1 MVDRTTAAATETK
14 IQDPPWH
21 RRLVESLGDL
31 REALRRNPTML
42 FGLVVLG
49 VMAVAAFGAPYFG
62 LPDPMRQAPIER
74 LRDPSAENW
83 FGTDMYGRDLFSRV
97 LHGGQISLMVGL
109 SVAFLATVIGLA
121 IGLVAGFNRRVDAIV
136 MRFMDALMSIPAILL
151 AIALV
156 ALWGSSVPN
165 VILALTIPEVPRVVR
180 LVRSVVLML
189 RDQVFVQAA
198 IACGT
203 STARILVRHIMPNTI
218 PPLIVQATYICA
230 QAVIFEA
237 YLSFVGAGT
246 PPEVPSWGNIM
257 AEGRRFF
264 FQNFGMILY
273 PGVFLAIT
281 VFAINTFGDG
291 LRDSL
296 DPRMQRRV

>member
-1 MVDRTTAAATETK
+1 MSDKPFTPSEPSRIAEAFASAW
-14 IQDPPWH
+14 D
-21 RRLVESLGDL
+21 
-31 REALRRNPTML
+31 ALRRNPTML
-42 FGLVVLG
+42 FGLVVLTL
-49 VMAVAAFGAPYFG
+49 MAFLSFGAPYFG
-62 LPDPMRQAPIER
+62 LLDPLRQNPMDR
-74 LRDPSAENW
+74 LQDPTLQY
-83 FGTDMYGRDLFSRV
+83 FLGTDMYGRDLFSRV
-97 LHGGQISLMVGL
+97 LHGGQISLLVGL
-109 SVAFLATVIGLA
+109 SVAFLATTIGLA
-121 IGLVAGFNRRVDAIV
+121 IGLIAGFSRRVDAVV

-189 RDQVFVQAA
+189 RDQTFVQAA
-198 IACGT
+198 IASGT

-246 PPEVPSWGNIM
+246 PPEIPSWGNIM
-257 AEGRRFF
+257 AEGRSYF
-264 FQNFGMILY
+264 FQNFGIILF

-291 LRDSL
+291 LRDAL

>member
-1 MVDRTTAAATETK
+1 MTLQV
-14 IQDPPWH
+14 QDPPISA
-21 RRLVESLGDL
+21 RIRENLGNL
-31 REALRRNPTML
+31 AEALRRNPTML
-42 FGLVVLG
+42 FGLVVLSA
-49 VMAVAAFGAPYFG
+49 MAIAAFGAPYLG
-62 LPDPMRQAPIER
+62 LDDPMRQVPRER
-74 LRDPSAENW
+74 LHGPSADSL
-83 FGTDMYGRDLFSRV
+83 FGTDMFGRDLFSRV
-97 LHGGQISLMVGL
+97 LHGGQISLIVGL
-109 SVAFLATVIGLA
+109 SVAFLATTIGMVIGL
-121 IGLVAGFNRRVDAIV
+121 IAGFNRHVDAVV

-180 LVRSVVLML
+180 LVRSVVLTL
-189 RDQVFVQAA
+189 RDQLYVQAA
-198 IACGT
+198 IASGT
-203 STARILVRHIMPNTI
+203 STPRILLRHIMPNTI
-218 PPLIVQATYICA
+218 PPIIVQATYICA

-246 PPEVPSWGNIM
+246 PPEIPSWGNIM
-257 AEGRRFF
+257 AEGRMYFY
-264 FQNFGMILY
+264 QNLGIILF
-273 PGVFLAIT
+273 PGIFLAIT

>member
-1 MVDRTTAAATETK
+1 MTDPRTAGDTEAK
-14 IQDPPWH
+14 LKAPPWH
-21 RRLVESLGDL
+21 RRLVEGLGDL
-31 REALRRNPTML
+31 RETLRRNPTML
-42 FGLVVLG
+42 FGLVVLAI
-49 VMAVAAFGAPYFG
+49 MAASAFAAPWLG
-62 LPDPMRQAPIER
+62 LPDPMRQNPIGR
-74 LRDPSAENW
+74 LQGPSAEAW

-97 LHGGQISLMVGL
+97 LHGGQISIVVGL
-109 SVAFLATVIGLA
+109 SVAFLATVMGLA
-121 IGLVAGFNRRVDAIV
+121 IGLVSGFNRRLDAVV
-136 MRFMDALMSIPAILL
+136 MRLMDALMSIPSILL

-156 ALWGSSVPN
+156 ALWGSSVRN

-189 RDQVFVQAA
+189 RDQLFVQAA
-198 IACGT
+198 IASGT
-203 STARILVRHIMPNTI
+203 STPRILVRHIMPNTI

-257 AEGRRFF
+257 AEGRTFF
-264 FQNFGMILY
+264 FRNFGMILY

>member
-1 MVDRTTAAATETK
+1 MSEQV
-14 IQDPPWH
+14 QDPPLGA
-21 RRLVESLGDL
+21 RLREHLGDL
-31 REALRRNPTML
+31 AEALRRNPTML

-49 VMAVAAFGAPYFG
+49 GMALAAFGAPYIG
-62 LPDPMRQAPIER
+62 LADPMRQSPMDR
-74 LRDPSAENW
+74 LQGPSGDYLL
-83 FGTDMYGRDLFSRV
+83 GTDMFGRDLLSRV
-97 LHGGQISLMVGL
+97 LHGGQISLVVGV
-109 SVAFLATVIGLA
+109 SVAFLATSIGLA
-121 IGLVAGFNRRVDAIV
+121 VGLVAGFFRTVDAVV

-165 VILALTIPEVPRVVR
+165 VILALSIPEVPRVVR

-189 RDQVFVQAA
+189 RDALYVQAA
-198 IACGT
+198 IASGT
-203 STARILVRHIMPNTI
+203 STPRILLRHIMPNTV

-246 PPEVPSWGNIM
+246 PPEIPSWGNIM
-257 AEGRRFF
+257 AEGRMYFHG
-264 FQNFGMILY
+264 NLGIILF
-273 PGVFLAIT
+273 PGAFLALT
-281 VFAINTFGDG
+281 VFAVNTFGDG

>member
-1 MVDRTTAAATETK
+1 MTDTTIKDPSIGARLRHRAGVVVD
-14 IQDPPWH
+14 
-21 RRLVESLGDL
+21 SLQ
-31 REALRRNPTML
+31 RNPTML
-42 FGLVVLG
+42 FGLSVLL
-49 VMAVAAFGAPYFG
+49 VMAFMSFIAPFLG
-62 LPDPMRQAPIER
+62 LPSPMEQSPRDR
-74 LRDPSAENW
+74 LQPPSAEAF

-97 LHGGQISLMVGL
+97 LHGGQVSLVVGL
-109 SVAFLATVIGLA
+109 SVAALATAFGLA
-121 IGLVAGFNRRVDAIV
+121 IGLITGFMRRVDAV
-136 MRFMDALMSIPAILL
+136 LMRFMDALMSIPSILL

-165 VILALTIPEVPRVVR
+165 VILALTIPEIPRVVR

-189 RDQVFVQAA
+189 RDQLYVQAA
-198 IACGT
+198 IAAGT
-203 STARILVRHIMPNTI
+203 STPRILIRHILPNTI

-246 PPEVPSWGNIM
+246 PPEIPSWGNVM
-257 AEGRRFF
+257 AEGRMFF
-264 FQNFGMILY
+264 FQTPAIILY
-273 PGVFLAIT
+273 PGAFLAIT

-296 DPRMQRRV
+296 DPRMQRSV

>member
-1 MVDRTTAAATETK
+1 MTDRSQDK
-14 IQDPPWH
+14 VQDPPLSA
-21 RRLVESLGDL
+21 RML
-31 REALRRNPTML
+31 EAAGAAVDSLRRNPTML
-42 FGLVVLG
+42 FGLLVLA
-49 VMAVAAFGAPYFG
+49 VMALLAFGAPYFG
-62 LPDPMRQAPIER
+62 LPDPMRQAPINR
-74 LRDPSAENW
+74 LQDPSAEHW
-83 FGTDMYGRDLFSRV
+83 FGTDMYGRDLLARV
-97 LHGGQISLMVGL
+97 LHGGQISLLVGL
-109 SVAFLATVIGLA
+109 SVAALATSIGLV
-121 IGLVAGFNRRVDAIV
+121 IGLVAGFDRRVDAVV

-165 VILALTIPEVPRVVR
+165 VIIALTIPEVPRVAR

-189 RDQVFVQAA
+189 RDQTFVQAA

-203 STARILVRHIMPNTI
+203 STPRILLRHIMPNTI

-246 PPEVPSWGNIM
+246 PPEIPSWGNIM
-257 AEGRRFF
+257 AEGRMFF
-264 FQNFGMILY
+264 FQNFGIIMY
-273 PGVFLAIT
+273 PGIFLAIT

-296 DPRMQRRV
+296 DPRMKRRI

>member
-1 MVDRTTAAATETK
+1 MTDIVAPPPPSSRLRYNLRTLA
-14 IQDPPWH
+14 
-21 RRLVESLGDL
+21 
-31 REALRRNPTML
+31 EALRRNPTML
-42 FGLVVLG
+42 FGLSVLL

-62 LPDPMRQAPIER
+62 LAEPLRQNPIDRLQGPSER
-74 LRDPSAENW
+74 YW
-83 FGTDMYGRDLFSRV
+83 FGTDMFGRDLFSRV
-97 LHGGQISLMVGL
+97 LYGGQISLVVGV
-109 SVAFLATVIGLA
+109 SVAALATVAGLA
-121 IGLVAGFNRRVDAIV
+121 IGLVSGFFRTVDAIV
-136 MRFMDALMSIPAILL
+136 MRVMDALMSIPAILL

-165 VILALTIPEVPRVVR
+165 VILALTIPEIPRVTR

-189 RDQVFVQAA
+189 RDQLYVQAA
-198 IACGT
+198 IAAGT
-203 STARILVRHIMPNTI
+203 STPRILVRHIMPNTI

-246 PPEVPSWGNIM
+246 PPEIPSWGNIM
-257 AEGRRFF
+257 AEGRMY
-264 FQNFGMILY
+264 FQSHFAIILF
-273 PGVFLAIT
+273 PGIFLAIA

-296 DPRMQRRV
+296 DPRMARRL